1 MQLIKYPDF
10 NSHLFRGHLC
20 SILGLVNLM
29 ESSKN
34 NDLDKIVMH
43 IIKSTEELRSVV
55 NKINRAIE
63 QSSYFDR
70 QLLSPN

>member
-1 MQLIKYPDF
+1 
-10 NSHLFRGHLC
+10 
-20 SILGLVNLM
+20 M

-63 QSSYFDR
+63 QGSHFDR
-70 QLLSPN
+70 

>member
-1 MQLIKYPDF
+1 
-10 NSHLFRGHLC
+10 
-20 SILGLVNLM
+20 M

-63 QSSYFDR
+63 QGSHFDR